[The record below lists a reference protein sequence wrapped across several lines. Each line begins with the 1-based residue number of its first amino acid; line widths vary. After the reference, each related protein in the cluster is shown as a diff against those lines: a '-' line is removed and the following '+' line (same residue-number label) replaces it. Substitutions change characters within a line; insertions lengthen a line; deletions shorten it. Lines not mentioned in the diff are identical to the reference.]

1 MKQRLLVFGVV
12 LLVVFSFVFTN
23 TAPISM
29 ASTPLG
35 STTITINGGGGN
47 SILGTDGQRLVFNV
61 GGNGEQVN
69 FATKPHYYG
78 GYDSSAVTF
87 VLAVGGSTY
96 GGLYADNDW
105 TSKSILATSGSAQIG
120 GGTATWERVCV
131 ARIHR
136 CCRWLD
142 LYS

>member
-47 SILGTDGQRLVFNV
+47 NILGTDGQRLVFNASGKV
-61 GGNGEQVN
+61 SR
-69 FATKPHYYG
+69 Y
-78 GYDSSAVTF
+78 
-87 VLAVGGSTY
+87 
-96 GGLYADNDW
+96 
-105 TSKSILATSGSAQIG
+105 TSRRHLT
-120 GGTATWERVCV
+120 TTVERT
-131 ARIHR
+131 
-136 CCRWLD
+136 LQ
-142 LYS
+142 L